1 MDVQSECSGG
11 RGQEGGISRPSLS
24 VVLGRCVQACS
35 RGRVSGHVGSSYQ
48 TKQVRRAQR
57 SPSTGHD
64 PRAPTPDTGQSPEP
78 CRPQPGAGGEGRK
91 QVLVPWGD
99 RAQRGDPWL
108 PEPARLTSSSP
119 CGLREPGA
127 PEPQASPSQPPE
139 PKLPQAGR
147 HLVQSHDL
155 PRRPRRGRWL
165 RAAQP
170 GCEAGPSPTLGAPEP
185 TACPAAGRGRAQ
197 PAPSL
202 QEEPHERAL
211 EAREKVTQA
220 LSWAVG
226 TVAVHKPCALGK

>member
-11 RGQEGGISRPSLS
+11 RGQKGGISRPSLS

-78 CRPQPGAGGEGRK
+78 CRPKPGAGGEGRK

-127 PEPQASPSQPPE
+127 PEPQASPSQPPVL
-139 PKLPQAGR
+139 KLLQAGR

-185 TACPAAGRGRAQ
+185 TARPRGWPWACPAC
-197 PAPSL
+197 PLPSGG
-202 QEEPHERAL
+202 A
-211 EAREKVTQA
+211 T
-220 LSWAVG
+220 
-226 TVAVHKPCALGK
+226 